1 MGEAKITQLA
11 NVMEDLAP
19 HVVFKIGNIPVT
31 STVVTT
37 WIMMAILFVAVFF
50 CTRSLTL
57 VPRKGRQHL
66 IEMFVLFIWGL
77 LEEAMG
83 RQGRKYLPLVGSLF
97 IFILFLNLAWFIPGL
112 KPPTMDYSTTAAFG
126 LTTIILVQILGMMS
140 HGPKKYFQHF
150 ITPSPALA
158 PLTLVEELVKPVSL
172 SLRLFGN
179 MFGEKMVVTI
189 LAILV
194 PLFIPVPVQLLG
206 VLFAAIQAF
215 VFTLLT
221 TTYLSTYEVGH

>member
-1 MGEAKITQLA
+1 MGEEKIAQLTEI
-11 NVMEDLAP
+11 MDHLAP
-19 HVVFKIGNIPVT
+19 HVVFKIGSIPVY

-37 WIMMAILFVAVFF
+37 WVVMAILFVVVFF
-50 CTRSLTL
+50 CTRSMTV
-57 VPRKGRQHL
+57 VPKRGRQHL

-77 LEEAMG
+77 LEGAMG
-83 RQGRKYLPLVGSLF
+83 KQGRRYLPLVGSLF
-97 IFILFLNLAWFIPGL
+97 IFILFLNLAWLIPGL

-126 LTTIILVQILGMMS
+126 VTTIIAVQVLGILS
-140 HGPKKYFQHF
+140 HGPKRYFKHF
-150 ITPSPALA
+150 VSPSPALA
-158 PLTLVEELVKPVSL
+158 PLTIIEELVKPVSL

-206 VLFAAIQAF
+206 VLFASIQAL

-221 TTYLSTYEVGH
+221 TTYISTFVVGH

>member
-1 MGEAKITQLA
+1 MGEAKITQLTE
-11 NVMEDLAP
+11 VMDHLAP
-19 HVVFKIGNIPVT
+19 HVVFKIGGIPIY
-31 STVVTT
+31 STIVTT
-37 WIMMAILFVAVFF
+37 WVIMAILFLVVFL

-77 LEEAMG
+77 LEGAMG

-126 LTTIILVQILGMMS
+126 VTTIISVQILGILS
-140 HGPKKYFQHF
+140 HGPGKYFKHF
-150 ITPSPALA
+150 ISPSPALA
-158 PLTLVEELVKPVSL
+158 PLTIVEELVKPVSL

-194 PLFIPVPVQLLG
+194 PFLIPVPVQLLG
-206 VLFAAIQAF
+206 VLFASIQAF

-221 TTYLSTYEVGH
+221 TTYLSTFEVGH